1 MPPSIPGSAM
11 TDAATPDPDA
21 LGLAGHGWPQA
32 SLRRLSAH
40 RPAVAAL
47 LSLSIIA
54 LVVTLGPLLLPY
66 AYDEQDYQL
75 IGQPGEMT
83 SAHWL
88 GTDQLGRDA
97 LTRLIHGGPIP
108 PAVGLSSPLIA
119 TLLGTLVGASSG
131 FFRGIA
137 EIRRLCSPA
146 A

>member
-21 LGLAGHGWPQA
+21 LGLAGHGWRQA

-47 LSLSIIA
+47 LALCIIA

-75 IGQPGEMT
+75 IGHPGEMT
-83 SAHWL
+83 PAHGP

-97 LTRLIHGGPIP
+97 LPRLIHGGRISL
-108 PAVGLSSPLIA
+108 AVGLSSALIA
-119 TLLGTLVGASSG
+119 
-131 FFRGIA
+131 
-137 EIRRLCSPA
+137 
-146 A
+146 